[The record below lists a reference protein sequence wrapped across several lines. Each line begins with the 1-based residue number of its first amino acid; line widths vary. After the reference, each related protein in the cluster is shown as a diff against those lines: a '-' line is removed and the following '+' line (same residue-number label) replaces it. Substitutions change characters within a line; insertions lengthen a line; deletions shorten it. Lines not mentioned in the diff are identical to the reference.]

1 MGLTKVQR
9 LRRRLGAGWGPCSGE
24 QGPLGARPA
33 SRGGAE
39 QTGAWW
45 AEGLHESSAASQ
57 AGAGAGGGL
66 LVGKVPAEM
75 GARMSQKTEQA
86 PQVPPGP
93 ASDTSIVSNQYLC
106 SK

>member
-9 LRRRLGAGWGPCSGE
+9 LRRRLGAEWGPCSGE
-24 QGPLGARPA
+24 QGPLGAVQHP
-33 SRGGAE
+33 GEKAE

-66 LVGKVPAEM
+66 LAGKVPAEM
-75 GARMSQKTEQA
+75 RARMSQKTEQA

-106 SK
+106 